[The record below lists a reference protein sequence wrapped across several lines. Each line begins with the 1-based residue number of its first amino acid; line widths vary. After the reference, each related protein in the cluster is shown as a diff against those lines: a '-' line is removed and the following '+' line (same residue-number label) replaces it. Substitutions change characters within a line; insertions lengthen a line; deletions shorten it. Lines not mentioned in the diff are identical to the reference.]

1 MFSGTQISLY
11 PITDDFVDVILGAI
25 SALDAYKATSRIET
39 DDMSTLLVGPPDQ
52 LFSVMRDCSSERS
65 DTRMRGVFAATVSRG
80 CAGEP
85 SDPIC
90 TPVGGI
96 ALREPIA
103 TRIAAAGAQVE
114 AATHTNRR
122 IAAQLS
128 LYPLGNG
135 HHMDEIYGCGTDFRD
150 SERSILRFGAPEAHV
165 ALDFER
171 DLAGDTRDVD
181 RVVHDGANT
190 ATECRKST
198 GLQRGHHLS
207 LSLMQ
212 EIPECR

>member
-1 MFSGTQISLY
+1 MFSGTQISPY

-25 SALDAYKATSRIET
+25 SALDAYKATFRIET
-39 DDMSTLLVGPPDQ
+39 DDMLTLLVGPPGQ
-52 LFSVMRDCSSERS
+52 LFPRCAIRAIGHKEFLHAIARTSG
-65 DTRMRGVFAATVSRG
+65 TVFAN
-80 CAGEP
+80 
-85 SDPIC
+85 
-90 TPVGGI
+90 
-96 ALREPIA
+96 L
-103 TRIAAAGAQVE
+103 
-114 AATHTNRR
+114 
-122 IAAQLS
+122 
-128 LYPLGNG
+128 
-135 HHMDEIYGCGTDFRD
+135 
-150 SERSILRFGAPEAHV
+150 ERSILRFGAPEAHV

-207 LSLMQ
+207 LSLQ